1 MAIILAT
8 IGLEHETTE
17 NLLQH
22 ITIASNESLNKSSQ
36 NVLKLCFFL
45 KIKFSRQQF

>member
-8 IGLEHETTE
+8 TRLEPEITGS
-17 NLLQH
+17 LLQH
-22 ITIASNESLNKSSQ
+22 ITIASNESWNKSSQ

-45 KIKFSRQQF
+45 KIKFSGQQF